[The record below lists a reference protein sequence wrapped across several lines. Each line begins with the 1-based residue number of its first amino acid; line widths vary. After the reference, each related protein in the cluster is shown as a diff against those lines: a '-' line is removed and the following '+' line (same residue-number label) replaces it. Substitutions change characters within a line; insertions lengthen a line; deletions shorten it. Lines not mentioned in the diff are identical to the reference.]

1 MRETVRS
8 LRAYFILSGLAEL
21 YIQSLQLLSA
31 LRWTISVVTILMAIV
46 AMVGIGFSIAF
57 LYVGVQLPTLL
68 RNAVNRIATLLYVS
82 AGWLVVTSVLGFFV
96 GDRPWVAVGLAICLL
111 IVWYLLRNV
120 RRLAQEAQNAMPAA

>member
-1 MRETVRS
+1 
-8 LRAYFILSGLAEL
+8 
-21 YIQSLQLLSA
+21 
-31 LRWTISVVTILMAIV
+31 MAIV

-96 GDRPWVAVGLAICLL
+96 GDRPWVAGGLAIGLL